1 MDRDIQYI
9 DHVTCCDAFT
19 FALDKASAAERM
31 TQKKS
36 WEKSEWTL
44 SHHDVFLTY
53 EFPMISV
60 KGCVI
65 AVGGMSV
72 TLVGLQ

>member
-36 WEKSEWTL
+36 WEKSE
-44 SHHDVFLTY
+44 
-53 EFPMISV
+53 
-60 KGCVI
+60 
-65 AVGGMSV
+65 
-72 TLVGLQ
+72 